1 MERTLLCPR
10 TEICFVY
17 RTYVDH
23 TGDDGLGV
31 VTVTTIENRGFYSCT
46 ALNEA
51 VALVKEGKVSADVAK
66 RFEGSP
72 GCLLIDQAN
81 KNVHKTRHDS

>member
-1 MERTLLCPR
+1 MKHSLLCPR

-23 TGDDGLGV
+23 TGDDRLGV
-31 VTVTTIENRGFYSCT
+31 IAVTMIENRGFYSCT

-51 VALVKEGKVSADVAK
+51 IALVEEGKVSGDVAK
-66 RFEGSP
+66 RFDGTP

-81 KNVHKTRHDS
+81 KSVPKSRHDT

>member
-1 MERTLLCPR
+1 MKRALLCPR

-23 TGDDGLGV
+23 TGDDRLGII
-31 VTVTTIENRGFYSCT
+31 TVTAIDNRDFYSCT

-51 VALVKEGKVSADVAK
+51 AALVKEGTVSAEVAK

-72 GCLLIDQAN
+72 ACLLIDQAN
-81 KNVHKTRHDS
+81 KSVHRPRHDT

>member
-1 MERTLLCPR
+1 MKHALLCPR

-23 TGDDGLGV
+23 TGDDRLGV
-31 VTVTTIENRGFYSCT
+31 ITVTTIENRGFYSCT
-46 ALNEA
+46 ALNEV
-51 VALVKEGKVSADVAK
+51 VALVEEGKVSGDVAK
-66 RFEGSP
+66 RFEGST

-81 KNVHKTRHDS
+81 KSVHKTRHDT

>member
-1 MERTLLCPR
+1 MKHSLLCPR

-23 TGDDGLGV
+23 TGDDRLGII
-31 VTVTTIENRGFYSCT
+31 TVTMIENRSFYSCT

-51 VALVKEGKVSADVAK
+51 EALVKEGKVSADVAK

-81 KNVHKTRHDS
+81 KSVHKTRHDT

>member
-23 TGDDGLGV
+23 TGDDRLGI
-31 VTVTTIENRGFYSCT
+31 VTVSAIENRDFYSCT

-51 VALVKEGKVSADVAK
+51 AGLVMAGKVSADVAK

-72 GCLLIDQAN
+72 ACLLIDQAN
-81 KNVHKTRHDS
+81 KSVHKTRHDS

>member
-1 MERTLLCPR
+1 MKHSLLCPR
-10 TEICFVY
+10 TEICFAY

-23 TGDDGLGV
+23 TGDDRLGV
-31 VTVTTIENRGFYSCT
+31 ITVTTIENRGFYSCT

-51 VALVKEGKVSADVAK
+51 AALVKEGKVSDDVAK

-81 KNVHKTRHDS
+81 KSVHKTRHDT

>member
-10 TEICFVY
+10 TEICFAY

-23 TGDDGLGV
+23 TGDDRLGI
-31 VTVTTIENRGFYSCT
+31 VTVSTIENRDFYSCT

-51 VALVKEGKVSADVAK
+51 AGLVKAGKVSAEVAK

-81 KNVHKTRHDS
+81 KSVHKTRHDT

>member
-1 MERTLLCPR
+1 MKPPLLCPR
-10 TEICFVY
+10 TEICFAY

-23 TGDDGLGV
+23 TGDDRLGII
-31 VTVTTIENRGFYSCT
+31 TVTTIENREFYSCD
-46 ALNEA
+46 ALNTA
-51 VALVKEGKVSADVAK
+51 IALFKEGKLTDDVAR

-81 KNVHKTRHDS
+81 KTVPKTRHDV

>member
-1 MERTLLCPR
+1 MKHTLLCPR
-10 TEICFVY
+10 TEICFAY

-23 TGDDGLGV
+23 TDDDRLGII
-31 VTVTTIENRGFYSCT
+31 TVTAIENRNFYSCT

-51 VALVKEGKVSADVAK
+51 AALVKEGKVSADVAK

-81 KNVHKTRHDS
+81 KSVPRTRHDT

>member
-1 MERTLLCPR
+1 MNRTLLCPR

-31 VTVTTIENRGFYSCT
+31 ITVTMIENRGFYSCT
-46 ALNEA
+46 ALNGA
-51 VALVKEGKVSADVAK
+51 VALVKEGKVSGDVAK

-81 KNVHKTRHDS
+81 KSVPKSRHDT